1 MDNEGDEILES
12 FIEESR
18 EHLADIENDLLAIEE
33 RGADIDEDLVNRVFR
48 AAHSIKGGAGFMGL
62 ETIKTL
68 GHRIENVLGMIRS
81 REIVP
86 NSEVINIVL
95 RAFDK
100 LRDMINNVADSNGQ
114 DITEHTVALAGI
126 TSAYL
131 PQEEKRQVAE
141 TVQIALPNGQPLFT
155 VSRFDVAHA
164 IKGRKAALVVEF
176 DLIHDIH
183 RKGLT
188 PLQFLKDLQE
198 GITLIDC
205 TVETRTVGTLDD
217 EVIINRL
224 PLFVLIACDMDGE
237 QAAEA
242 LGVGRENVYTLSED
256 LTVKS
261 VSMGPYEVVTPPIL
275 DPVTGPVR
283 AARSPSTGAAPA
295 APSPEPVVAATGVQ
309 PVGHTVE
316 GPAPSSVEGTV
327 LASEEREV
335 TPEEGQAKATDEVS
349 RRPPAQPERAEAK
362 AASGGAS
369 ETTLRVN
376 VKLLDSLMNLAGE
389 LVLSRNE
396 LIQAAATTQQNLVAS
411 ATQRI
416 NLVTSELQEAIMLT
430 RMQPVGNI
438 FNKFPRVV
446 RDLAI
451 KLGRKI
457 ELSVSGKDVELD
469 KTIIEGLADPLT
481 HLVRN
486 SADHGIE
493 DPDVRCKRGK
503 SETGRIWLK
512 AYHEAGQVNIEVT
525 DDGRGIDPGRV
536 AEAAVQKGLIS
547 PKQAQSMS
555 EKERIAL
562 IFLPGFSLAE
572 KVTDVSGRGVGMD
585 VVKTNLDRLG
595 GQIDIESKVGKGTT
609 IRIKLPLT
617 LAIIPSLMI
626 SCSGQRYALPMVNV
640 VELLR
645 LPAHQIKDRIE
656 RVGDAE
662 VVRLRQEL
670 LPVLSLARLL
680 DERQRTDAPQAATD
694 AIAGARAMNIVV
706 VSAGSFNKYGLIV
719 DELHDSEEIVVKPLD
734 QHLKKIRGYAGAT
747 IMGNGQVALILDVS
761 SLARIANL
769 DIEDVTAAKAAVEAQ
784 SQAQTQKTQSLLVF
798 GSSEAEK
805 FCVPVDWVGR
815 IERISARDI
824 ERIGGKKTIQY
835 RGGILPVY
843 ALDEVAQVGPLADHK
858 DLLVIVFEVEG
869 HEFGLLAIAPIDTVD
884 VTVEF
889 DAVTLRQPGI
899 KGSAIINGQTT
910 LIVDIREFIG
920 TIHPAW
926 CKTQRG
932 DGEPVSTGR
941 GSKILYA
948 EDSTFFRSTVK
959 GYLEEEGYSVLDA
972 QDGLDAWRILEQH
985 ADDISMVLTDIEM
998 PNLDGISLS
1007 RRIRTDKRFQHI
1019 PIVALTTLAS
1029 EQDVE
1034 RGKAVGVTEYQVKLD
1049 KAHLLASVQQIMGR
1063 PQGS

>member
-1 MDNEGDEILES
+1 MDNQGDETLES

-33 RGADIDEDLVNRVFR
+33 RGVDIDEDLVNRVFR

-95 RAFDK
+95 LAFDK

-114 DITEHTVALAGI
+114 DITEYTVALAGI

-141 TVQIALPNGQPLFT
+141 IVQIALPNGQPLFT

-164 IKGRKAALVVEF
+164 IKNRKAALVVEF

-188 PLQFLKDLQE
+188 PLQFLRDLQE

-205 TVETRTVGTLDD
+205 TVETSTVGTLDD
-217 EVIINRL
+217 QVIINRL
-224 PLFVLIACDMDGE
+224 PLFVLMACDMDGE
-237 QAAEA
+237 QAAEV
-242 LGVGRENVYTLSED
+242 LGIGRENVYTLSED

-261 VSMGPYEVVTPPIL
+261 VSMGPYEVVTPPVPN
-275 DPVTGPVR
+275 PVDGP
-283 AARSPSTGAAPA
+283 AAVARCQPAGTAPVSPSPQPA
-295 APSPEPVVAATGVQ
+295 APVRGVQ
-309 PVGHTVE
+309 PTRRTME
-316 GPAPSSVEGTV
+316 GPAPSPVEGTA
-327 LASEEREV
+327 LASEELKV
-335 TPEEGQAKATDEVS
+335 TTEEGRAKEGDEVS
-349 RRPPAQPERAEAK
+349 KRTPAQPERAEAK

-451 KLGRKI
+451 RLGKKV

-469 KTIIEGLADPLT
+469 KTIIEGLGDPLT

-493 DPDVRCKRGK
+493 DPDVRRGRGK
-503 SETGRIWLK
+503 SETGQIWLK
-512 AYHEAGQVNIEVT
+512 AYHEAGQVNIEVA
-525 DDGRGIDPGRV
+525 DDGRGIDPGKV

-555 EKERIAL
+555 EKEKIAL

-572 KVTDVSGRGVGMD
+572 KVTDVSGRGVGLD

-595 GQIDIESKVGKGTT
+595 GQIDIESKVGRGTT

-626 SCSGQRYALPMVNV
+626 SCSGQRYALPRVNV

-656 RVGDAE
+656 KVGGAE

-670 LPVLSLARLL
+670 LPVLSLAKLL
-680 DERQRTDAPQAATD
+680 DQQEPTQVPAVATGQG
-694 AIAGARAMNIVV
+694 GARAMNIVV
-706 VSAGSFNKYGLIV
+706 VSAGSFKYGLIV

-734 QHLKKIRGYAGAT
+734 QHLKKILGYAGAT

-761 SLARIANL
+761 SLARIARL
-769 DIEDVTAAKAAVEAQ
+769 DIEDSAAAKAAVEAE
-784 SQAQTQKTQSLLVF
+784 SQVQTQKTQSLLVF
-798 GSSEAEK
+798 GSSETEK

-815 IERISARDI
+815 IERIAARDI

-884 VTVEF
+884 VAVEL
-889 DAVTLRQPGI
+889 DTETLRQPGI

-910 LIVDIREFIG
+910 LLIDIREFIF
-920 TIHPAW
+920 TINPAW
-926 CKTQRG
+926 CQIQPE
-932 DGEPVSTGR
+932 DGEPASTGR

-948 EDSTFFRSTVK
+948 EDSGFFRTTVK
-959 GYLEEEGYSVLDA
+959 GLLEEEGYSVLDA
-972 QDGLDAWRILEQH
+972 QDGLEAWRILEQH

-1007 RRIRTDKRFQHI
+1007 KKIRADKRFQHI
-1019 PIVALTTLAS
+1019 PIVALSTLAS
-1029 EQDVE
+1029 DKDIE
-1034 RGKAVGVTEYQVKLD
+1034 RGKAAGVTEYQVKLD
-1049 KAHLLASVQQIMGR
+1049 KAHLLASIQQIMGR
-1063 PQGS
+1063 R